1 MKKRTFLKASLM
13 AALLASGVPAMAQ
26 EVTLRM
32 HQFLPPQST
41 VPAEVLIPW
50 AEAVGEA
57 SGGRIK
63 VEVYSS
69 MALGGTAPQLIDQV
83 ADGVVD
89 IAWTL
94 PGYTPGRFPRVEVF
108 ELPFMMT
115 NAEATSRAY
124 WDMYQTDMADTDF
137 AGLHMLGAWVHGPGV
152 LHVKGDPVESIDDM
166 DGLKLRGPT
175 RVINGLLGELGATP
189 IGMPVP
195 ALPENLVKGVIDGTV
210 IPWQVT
216 TALKI
221 SELTDSHTEFV
232 GERTLY
238 TAAFVLVM
246 NKDVYEALP
255 ADLQAV
261 IDSLSG
267 AEFSANA
274 GRIMQEADVG
284 ARAIAE
290 DRGNTI
296 VQIEGDDLALW
307 EAASQPV
314 IVRWL
319 EEMAEQGIDG
329 ADLLTRARAL
339 IAENSM

>member
-1 MKKRTFLKASLM
+1 MNKRSFLKAGLM
-13 AALLASGVPAMAQ
+13 AALLAGGVPALAQ

-32 HQFLPPQST
+32 HQFLPPQAT
-41 VPAEVLIPW
+41 VPAEILLPW
-50 AEAVGEA
+50 ADAVEKA
-57 SGGRIK
+57 SDGRIR
-63 VEVYSS
+63 VEVYSA
-69 MALGGTAPQLIDQV
+69 MALGGTPPQLMDQV

-124 WDMYQTDMADTDF
+124 WDLFQSDMANTDF
-137 AGLHMLGAWVHGPGV
+137 ANFHMLGAWVHGPGV
-152 LHVKGDPVESIDDM
+152 LHVKGDPVKTIDDM

-175 RVINGLLGELGATP
+175 RVINDLLRELGATP

-195 ALPENLVKGVIDGTV
+195 ALPENLAKGVIDGTV
-210 IPWQVT
+210 IPWEVT

-221 SELTDSHTEFV
+221 AELTNASTEFV

-246 NKDVYEALP
+246 NKDAYNAMP
-255 ADLQAV
+255 ADLRA
-261 IDSLSG
+261 ILDSVSG
-267 AEFSANA
+267 ADFSANA
-274 GRIMQEADVG
+274 GRIMQEADAA
-284 ARAIAE
+284 ARQVAV

-296 VQIEGDDLALW
+296 VTIKGDALAEW
-307 EAASQPV
+307 EAAAQPV
-314 IVRWL
+314 IARWIAD
-319 EEMAEQGIDG
+319 MNAKGIDG
-329 ADLLTRARAL
+329 QDLLDRARAL
-339 IAENSM
+339 IAKYTN

>member
-1 MKKRTFLKASLM
+1 MKKRTFLKAGLM
-13 AALLASGVPAMAQ
+13 AALMASGMPAVAQ

-32 HQFLPPQST
+32 HQFLPPQAT
-41 VPAEVLIPW
+41 VPAQILIPW

-63 VEVYSS
+63 IEVYSA
-69 MALGGTAPQLIDQV
+69 MALGGTPPQLMDQV

-124 WDMYQTDMADTDF
+124 WDMYESDMADTDF
-137 AGLHMLGAWVHGPGV
+137 ADFHMLGAWVHGPGV
-152 LHVKGDPVESIDDM
+152 IHVNGDAIESIDDM

-175 RVINGLLGELGATP
+175 RVINDLLGELGATP

-195 ALPENLVKGVIDGTV
+195 ALPENLAKGVIDGTV
-210 IPWQVT
+210 IPWEVT
-216 TALKI
+216 KALKI
-221 SELTDSHTEFV
+221 AELTNAHTEFV

-238 TAAFVLVM
+238 TAAFVLIM
-246 NKDVYEALP
+246 NKDSYDAMP
-255 ADLQAV
+255 ADLQA
-261 IDSLSG
+261 ILDGLSG
-267 AEFSANA
+267 ADFSANA
-274 GRIMQEADVG
+274 GKVMQDADAAG
-284 ARAIAE
+284 RAVAA

-296 VQIEGDDLALW
+296 ITIEGDDLATW
-307 EAASQPV
+307 EAAAQPV
-314 IVRWL
+314 IDRWL
-319 EEMAEQGIDG
+319 TEMAAKDIDG

-339 IAENSM
+339 IAANGM

>member
-1 MKKRTFLKASLM
+1 MNKRNLLKSGLVAI
-13 AALLASGVPAMAQ
+13 LLAGGGAAMAQ

-32 HQFLPPQST
+32 HQFLPPQAT
-41 VPAEVLIPW
+41 VPAQILIPW
-50 AEAVGEA
+50 AEAVEEA

-63 VEVYSS
+63 VEVYSA
-69 MALGGTAPQLIDQV
+69 MALGGTPPQLIDQV

-124 WDMYQTDMADTDF
+124 WEMYQTDMADTDF
-137 AGLHMLGAWVHGPGV
+137 ADFHMLGAWVHGPGV
-152 LHVKGDPVESIDDM
+152 IHVNGDPIETIADM

-175 RVINGLLGELGATP
+175 RVINDLLGELGATP

-195 ALPENLVKGVIDGTV
+195 ALPENLAKGVIDGTV
-210 IPWQVT
+210 IPWEVT
-216 TALKI
+216 KALKI
-221 SELTDSHTEFV
+221 AELTNAHTEFL

-238 TAAFVLVM
+238 TAAFVLIM
-246 NKDVYEALP
+246 NKDVYEAMP
-255 ADLQAV
+255 ADLQE
-261 IDSLSG
+261 ILDSVSG
-267 AEFSANA
+267 ADFSANA
-274 GRIMQEADVG
+274 GKVMQAADAAG
-284 ARAIAE
+284 RAVAE

-296 VQIEGDDLALW
+296 VTIEGEALATW
-307 EAASQPV
+307 EAAAQPV
-314 IVRWL
+314 IERWIA
-319 EEMAEQGIDG
+319 EMADKGIDG
-329 ADLLTRARAL
+329 QDLLTRARAL

>member
-13 AALLASGVPAMAQ
+13 AALMASGMPAVAQ

-32 HQFLPPQST
+32 HQFLPPQAT
-41 VPAEVLIPW
+41 VPAQILIPW

-57 SGGRIK
+57 SDGRIK
-63 VEVYSS
+63 VEVYSA
-69 MALGGTAPQLIDQV
+69 MALGGTPPQLMDQV

-124 WDMYQTDMADTDF
+124 WDMYESDMADTDF
-137 AGLHMLGAWVHGPGV
+137 AAFHMLGAWVHGPGV
-152 LHVKGDPVESIDDM
+152 IHVNGDAIESIDDM

-175 RVINGLLGELGATP
+175 RVINDLLGELGATP

-195 ALPENLVKGVIDGTV
+195 ALPENLAKGVIDGTV
-210 IPWQVT
+210 IPWEVT
-216 TALKI
+216 KALKI
-221 SELTDSHTEFV
+221 AELTNAHTEFV
-232 GERTLY
+232 GEQTLY
-238 TAAFVLVM
+238 TAAFVLIM
-246 NKDVYEALP
+246 NKDSYDAMP
-255 ADLQAV
+255 ADLQA
-261 IDSLSG
+261 ILDGLSG
-267 AEFSANA
+267 ADFSANA
-274 GRIMQEADVG
+274 GKIMQDADAAG
-284 ARAIAE
+284 RAVAS

-296 VQIEGDDLALW
+296 VTVEGDDLATW
-307 EAASQPV
+307 EAAAQPV
-314 IVRWL
+314 IDRWL
-319 EEMAEQGIDG
+319 AEMAAKDIDG

-339 IAENSM
+339 IAANGM

>member
-1 MKKRTFLKASLM
+1 MNKRNLLKSGLVAI
-13 AALLASGVPAMAQ
+13 LLAGGGAAMAQ

-32 HQFLPPQST
+32 HQFLPPQAT
-41 VPAEVLIPW
+41 VPAQILIPW
-50 AEAVGEA
+50 AEAVEEA

-63 VEVYSS
+63 VEVYSA
-69 MALGGTAPQLIDQV
+69 MALGGTPPQLIDQV

-124 WDMYQTDMADTDF
+124 WEMYQTDMADTDF
-137 AGLHMLGAWVHGPGV
+137 ADFHMLGAWVHGPGV
-152 LHVKGDPVESIDDM
+152 IHVNGDPIETIADM

-175 RVINGLLGELGATP
+175 RVINDLLGELGATP

-195 ALPENLVKGVIDGTV
+195 ALPENLAKGVIDGTV
-210 IPWQVT
+210 IPWEVT
-216 TALKI
+216 KALKI
-221 SELTDSHTEFV
+221 AELTNAHTEFL

-238 TAAFVLVM
+238 TAAFVLIM
-246 NKDVYEALP
+246 NKDAYEAMP
-255 ADLQAV
+255 ADLQE
-261 IDSLSG
+261 ILDSVSG
-267 AEFSANA
+267 ADFSANA
-274 GRIMQEADVG
+274 GKVMQAADAAG
-284 ARAIAE
+284 RAVAE

-296 VQIEGDDLALW
+296 VTIEGEALATW
-307 EAASQPV
+307 EAAAQPV
-314 IVRWL
+314 IERWIA
-319 EEMAEQGIDG
+319 EMADKGIDG
-329 ADLLTRARAL
+329 QDLLTRARAL

>member
-1 MKKRTFLKASLM
+1 MNKRSFLKAGLM
-13 AALLASGVPAMAQ
+13 AALMASGMPAMAQ

-32 HQFLPPQST
+32 HQFLPPQAT
-41 VPAEVLIPW
+41 VPAQILIPW

-63 VEVYSS
+63 VEVYSA
-69 MALGGTAPQLIDQV
+69 MALGGTPPQLMDQV

-124 WDMYQTDMADTDF
+124 WDMYESDMADTDF
-137 AGLHMLGAWVHGPGV
+137 ANFHLLGAWVHGPGV
-152 LHVKGDPVESIDDM
+152 IHVNGDPIESIDDM

-175 RVINGLLGELGATP
+175 RVINDLLGELGATP

-195 ALPENLVKGVIDGTV
+195 ALPENLAKGVIDGTV
-210 IPWQVT
+210 IPWEVT
-216 TALKI
+216 KALKI
-221 SELTDSHTEFV
+221 AELTEAHTEFV

-246 NKDVYEALP
+246 NKDSYDAMP
-255 ADLQAV
+255 ADLQA
-261 IDSLSG
+261 ILDSVSG
-267 AEFSANA
+267 GDFSANA
-274 GRIMQEADVG
+274 GRIMQEADAAG
-284 ARAIAE
+284 RAIAA

-296 VQIEGDDLALW
+296 ITVEGESLDTW
-307 EAASQPV
+307 EAAAQPV
-314 IVRWL
+314 IDRWL
-319 EEMAEQGIDG
+319 AEMADKGIDG
-329 ADLLTRARAL
+329 QDLLTRARAL
-339 IAENSM
+339 IAANSM